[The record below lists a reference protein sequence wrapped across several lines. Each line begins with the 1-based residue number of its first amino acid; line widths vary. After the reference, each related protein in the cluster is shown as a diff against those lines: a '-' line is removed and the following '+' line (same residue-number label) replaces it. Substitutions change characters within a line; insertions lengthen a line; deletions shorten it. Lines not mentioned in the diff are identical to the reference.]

1 MKKKNTHTDETR
13 VEEENKRRRYHWQ
26 SLGDGGP
33 QKKKKKKSIDNL
45 GNAERT
51 SAAAEKGEIDEEGG
65 WRTKRWE
72 DEAGGG
78 QRRARS

>member
-1 MKKKNTHTDETR
+1 MR
-13 VEEENKRRRYHWQ
+13 VEEENKHRRYHWQ

-33 QKKKKKKSIDNL
+33 QRKSIDNL
-45 GNAERT
+45 GNAERNVGRGGEGGWV
-51 SAAAEKGEIDEEGG
+51 AGGGEIDEEGG

-78 QRRARS
+78 QRRAQS

>member
-1 MKKKNTHTDETR
+1 MKKKTHTDETR

-33 QKKKKKKSIDNL
+33 QKKKKKKKSIDNL